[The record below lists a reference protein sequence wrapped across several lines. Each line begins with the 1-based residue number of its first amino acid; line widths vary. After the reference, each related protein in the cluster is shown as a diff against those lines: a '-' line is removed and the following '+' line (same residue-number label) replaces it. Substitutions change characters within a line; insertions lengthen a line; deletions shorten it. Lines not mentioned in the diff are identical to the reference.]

1 MQLSNLKI
9 GNLISKFPIIQGGM
23 SVKVSNASLSA
34 AVANAGGIG
43 LIGGTGIT
51 VEEFVVEIREAR
63 ELTKGIV
70 GVNVMVAIQNFLDI
84 VKSAIQEKID
94 LIVFGA
100 GFSKDVFTLCAPEGI
115 PVVPVVSSV
124 KAAKLAEKL
133 GSAAII
139 VEGRDAGGHLGTDK
153 PVKQLI
159 PDIKAAVNIPVIAAG
174 GLTDGKDIAEM
185 IKLGA
190 DGVQLGNRFV
200 LSEECDV
207 HPNFKKIF
215 KEARKKDMVTI
226 LSPVGYPGSAVKT
239 PFVEKFLKKGSV
251 KIKAC
256 DNCLKQCSRSFCI
269 LDHLR
274 MARDGDIENGLFF
287 AGRNI
292 YKIND
297 ILPVKEIMKRLVDEA
312 NEALNLINF
321 DMFNKI
327 ETELVNELCYKR

>member
-1 MQLSNLKI
+1 MQLPNLKI
-9 GNLISKFPIIQGGM
+9 GNLISEFPIIQGGM

-51 VEEFVVEIREAR
+51 VEEFVVQIRKAR

-70 GVNVMVAIQNFLDI
+70 GVNVMVAIQNFIDI

-100 GFSKDVFTLCAPEGI
+100 GFSKDVFTLCVPEGI

-133 GSAAII
+133 GAAAII
-139 VEGRDAGGHLGTDK
+139 VEGRDAGGHLGTDR
-153 PVKQLI
+153 PVEQLI
-159 PDIKAAVNIPVIAAG
+159 PEIKAAVNVPVIAAG

-185 IKLGA
+185 VKLGA

-215 KEARKKDMVTI
+215 KEATKKDMVTI
-226 LSPVGYPGSAVKT
+226 LSPVGYPGSAIKT
-239 PFVEKFLKKGSV
+239 PFVEKFLKEGSV
-251 KIKAC
+251 KIRSC

-269 LDHLR
+269 LDHLK

-292 YKIND
+292 YKIKD

-327 ETELVNELCYKR
+327 ETELLNELCDKR